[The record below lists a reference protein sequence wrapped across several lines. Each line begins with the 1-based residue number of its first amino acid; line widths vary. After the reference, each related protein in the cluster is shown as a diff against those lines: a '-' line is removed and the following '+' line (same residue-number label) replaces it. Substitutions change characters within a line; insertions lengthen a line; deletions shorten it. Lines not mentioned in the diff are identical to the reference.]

1 MYALQLLDDDAEEV
15 FVELLVPQRELR
27 ALFRRA
33 RGGVEAREQPCELE
47 PAVEGVVGGGHGC
60 WCLWGRSVGWW
71 CYCVASSGDRDHT
84 CAKGQGRRLN

>member
-27 ALFRRA
+27 ALLRRA

-60 WCLWGRSVGWW
+60 WCLSVGWW
-71 CYCVASSGDRDHT
+71 WWW
-84 CAKGQGRRLN
+84 